1 MAAAFLRRIVTAL
14 LLTALGAAPA
24 APQPVVPAP
33 LPVPA
38 EAETLDLGVNR
49 TDRMTVEISIGGRPY
64 RFIVDTGSERTVVS
78 RQLAEQQRLAAGLP
92 ATVHSMTEVSVIR
105 TAVVPALRVGRRTVS
120 NIHAPVLEE
129 VSLGADG
136 LLGVDSL
143 VSQRV
148 ELDFLTNV
156 MTVAPSRR
164 RDRLRVDD
172 ETIVVTAHSRFGRL
186 ILVDASFDGERV
198 WVILDTGS
206 QVSIANEAL
215 RRRLERRR
223 RLGPTV
229 PLEVISV
236 TGGTRVIDY
245 GMARRLRIGSA
256 EISNLPVGFADVEPF
271 RKLELTERP
280 AILLGM
286 DALQLFEHV
295 TLDFATR
302 EVQLRMGRSA
312 GRPAMAARPVAL
324 RRLAAP

>member
-1 MAAAFLRRIVTAL
+1 MAAARLRRIASAL
-14 LLTALGAAPA
+14 LLTALSASPALPQPAAPA
-24 APQPVVPAP
+24 PPAA
-33 LPVPA
+33 PA

-49 TDRMTVEISIGGRPY
+49 SDRMTVEISIGGRPY

-78 RQLAEQQRLAAGLP
+78 RQLAEQQRLVAGLP
-92 ATVHSMTEVSVIR
+92 TTVHSMTEVSVIR

-129 VSLGADG
+129 LSLGADG

-143 VSQRV
+143 ASQRV
-148 ELDFLTNV
+148 ELDFLTNE
-156 MTVAPSRR
+156 MTVSPSRARDRWR
-164 RDRLRVDD
+164 RDED
-172 ETIVVTAHSRFGRL
+172 TIVVTARSRFGRL

-198 WVILDTGS
+198 WVILDTGA

-223 RLGPTV
+223 RLGPTA
-229 PLEVISV
+229 PLELVSV
-236 TGGTRVIDY
+236 TGGTRTVDY
-245 GMARRLRIGSA
+245 GMARRLRIGTA

-271 RKLELTERP
+271 RKLGLTERP

-302 EVQLRMGRSA
+302 EVVLRMGRSA
-312 GRPAMAARPVAL
+312 GRPAMVARQTPL